1 MHAVCAHRRCRNT
14 MLMRSVPKSNAGI
27 RVGDLWY
34 CGVDCF
40 AEAAFLRFSAFR
52 EGRVIEMPHNPR
64 LSIGLM
70 LLSKGFLTDAQLR
83 FAVVQSQLHS
93 EDLETTL
100 VRSGLTSQKQLAAAR
115 AAQWGCPVLGQEGL
129 SQPIEADI
137 PPTLLRTCWAAPIRY
152 SQNGTKLLMGFVY
165 RVEHRLLLALEQVT
179 GCRAEPCFITET
191 EFKEQ
196 MARLTTV
203 PERNEVVYEELQTP
217 KQMAN
222 TVAQLAIEAAAR
234 KVSFVE
240 CRDYYWTR
248 LFGSRRT
255 IDVLFRTPDQ
265 CS

>member
-1 MHAVCAHRRCRNT
+1 
-14 MLMRSVPKSNAGI
+14 
-27 RVGDLWY
+27 
-34 CGVDCF
+34 
-40 AEAAFLRFSAFR
+40 
-52 EGRVIEMPHNPR
+52 
-64 LSIGLM
+64 
-70 LLSKGFLTDAQLR
+70 
-83 FAVVQSQLHS
+83 
-93 EDLETTL
+93 
-100 VRSGLTSQKQLAAAR
+100 
-115 AAQWGCPVLGQEGL
+115 
-129 SQPIEADI
+129 
-137 PPTLLRTCWAAPIRY
+137 
-152 SQNGTKLLMGFVY
+152 
-165 RVEHRLLLALEQVT
+165 
-179 GCRAEPCFITET
+179 
-191 EFKEQ
+191 